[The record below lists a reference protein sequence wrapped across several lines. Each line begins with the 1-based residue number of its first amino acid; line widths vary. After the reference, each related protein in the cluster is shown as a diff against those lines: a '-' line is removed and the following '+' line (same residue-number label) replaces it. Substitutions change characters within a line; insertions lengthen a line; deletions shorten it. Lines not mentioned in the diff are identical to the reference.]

1 MLNKLLPRTPLGIAL
16 TAASV
21 ILAVSPEARKM
32 TRRAA
37 VKGISALLSA
47 VDQIKAVASSAQNQ
61 FSGILEEGKGTDGA
75 AFSFDKRLETKSLA
89 FETDDT
95 DSERASSDVHEES
108 PPFQPAYNVIS
119 DDYIK
124 RRLRETQPEVH

>member
-61 FSGILEEGKGTDGA
+61 ISGMLEEGRGTDGS
-75 AFSFDKRLETKSLA
+75 AFSFDKRLETKSLG

-95 DSERASSDVHEES
+95 DSERASIDVHEES
-108 PPFQPAYNVIS
+108 HPLQPAYNVIS

-124 RRLRETQPEVH
+124 RSLRETQPEVH